1 MYRLP
6 YFKKSMIDSIDKI
19 DKKISNAFKSN
30 KEIATEQ
37 LNEIILKMPIEI
49 QVLINEAF
57 QFQRIPKEYLLSS
70 ILFAF
75 SNAAGLAFSIS
86 AHGYTNYSNLYFA
99 IIGSRGDL
107 KSPAMDI
114 ATRPLVQ
121 YDNDR
126 YKDYKIENSQFNI
139 ENEKATRKQLLL
151 QDATIEAALFC
162 HHKNRYSIGIYVDE
176 LFFLIEKMASKNST
190 EGAAWRTFF
199 LQGNTNKHIDIS
211 RKTTVSFR
219 IDKSYPT
226 LLGSIQNQFVNKLF
240 ADGNLES
247 GLIDRMLFTTKLTMN
262 NKFSIN
268 EISNGIL
275 DNYSL
280 SLLNLLNYRTE
291 IENNLDINELEIK
304 LDKEAKSRLFDY
316 SQDLI
321 NRQISATD
329 LSKEYIS
336 KMLINIHKVSLLV
349 HLILNSKN
357 SGYQKKVTNET
368 IDIAISILEFY
379 FINFKIVL
387 QENIVQKNKLP
398 SVEDIIRLA
407 IHNKATQKEVVAIT
421 GMDKSSISRKWNK
434 ELNQLATNN
443 SLINS

>member
-1 MYRLP
+1 M
-6 YFKKSMIDSIDKI
+6 MNSIDEI

-49 QVLINEAF
+49 RVLINDAF

-75 SNAAGLAFSIS
+75 SNAAGLAFSIN
-86 AHGYTNYSNLYFA
+86 ALGYTNYSNLYFA

-126 YKDYKIENSQFNI
+126 YKDHKTESAQFDV
-139 ENEKATRKQLLL
+139 ENEKVARKQLLL

-176 LFFLIEKMASKNST
+176 LYFLIEKMASKNST

-268 EISNGIL
+268 EISKDIL
-275 DNYSL
+275 HNYSR
-280 SLLNLLNYRTE
+280 SLINLLNFRLE
-291 IENNLDINELEIK
+291 IEANLDLNEEQIK
-304 LDKEAKSRLFDY
+304 LDAEAKNRLFDY

-321 NRQISATD
+321 NRQNSATD

-336 KMLINIHKVSLLV
+336 KMLINIHKICLLV
-349 HLILNSKN
+349 HLILNSKTCD
-357 SGYQKKVTNET
+357 YQKNITNDT
-368 IDIAISILEFY
+368 IDIGITILEFY

-387 QENIVQKNKLP
+387 EGNIIQKNKLP
-398 SVEDIIRLA
+398 STEDVIRLA
-407 IHNKATQKEVVAIT
+407 IKNKATQKDVVAIT

-443 SLINS
+443 SLTNSKNHQ